1 MKKLAITTLALLAI
15 FSLTACGE
23 SVAKTSKIE
32 EPNSLTTK
40 DYQNYFNNIV
50 DDNIKF
56 MQDVPKDNNLNR
68 TTKKAESKLN
78 ETKKII
84 EQIEKRE
91 SKNEEAKNEVLSL
104 AKGYSDYYGL
114 IANKKVEEATTQ
126 ITIVLVSVTKVSDKV
141 FSGELPPKWSSM
153 Q

>member
-78 ETKKII
+78 ETKK
-84 EQIEKRE
+84 K
-91 SKNEEAKNEVLSL
+91 
-104 AKGYSDYYGL
+104 
-114 IANKKVEEATTQ
+114 
-126 ITIVLVSVTKVSDKV
+126 
-141 FSGELPPKWSSM
+141 
-153 Q
+153 

>member
-1 MKKLAITTLALLAI
+1 
-15 FSLTACGE
+15 
-23 SVAKTSKIE
+23 
-32 EPNSLTTK
+32 
-40 DYQNYFNNIV
+40 
-50 DDNIKF
+50 

-114 IANKKVEEATTQ
+114 IANNKVEEATTQ
-126 ITIVLVSVTKVSDKV
+126 ITIVLLSVTKVSDKV

>member
-50 DDNIKF
+50 DDNI
-56 MQDVPKDNNLNR
+56 
-68 TTKKAESKLN
+68 
-78 ETKKII
+78 
-84 EQIEKRE
+84 
-91 SKNEEAKNEVLSL
+91 
-104 AKGYSDYYGL
+104 
-114 IANKKVEEATTQ
+114 
-126 ITIVLVSVTKVSDKV
+126 
-141 FSGELPPKWSSM
+141 
-153 Q
+153 